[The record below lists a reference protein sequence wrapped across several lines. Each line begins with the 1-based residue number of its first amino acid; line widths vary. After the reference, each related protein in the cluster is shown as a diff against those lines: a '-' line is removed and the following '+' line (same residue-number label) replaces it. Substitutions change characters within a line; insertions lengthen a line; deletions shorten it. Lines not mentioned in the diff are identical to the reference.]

1 MPEFVCRLGVANGAV
16 VEQRRVA
23 LSEQALRRE
32 LEEESFHIFSIKRAG
47 ASLSLPLLNRRDRVS
62 GQEFLV
68 FNTQLRTL
76 LRAGLPLAQ
85 SMELLMEQQPS
96 RAFRAMLRKV
106 YQQITSG
113 VALSDAFQ
121 SLGDVFPRL
130 YANSLRAGERSGEL
144 PTVLERF
151 VAYQRLVENVRKK
164 IIAALTYPLILVML
178 SVGLVTLLMTYV
190 IPRFNEFYVG
200 MDQELPLITRI
211 VTGVASFTSDHLLW
225 FVAAAV
231 GAVVGARFWVA
242 TPTGRRV
249 VDRVTLRIPI
259 LGHLAQLFAL
269 SQFTRSLSLLLG
281 GGTPMVPALETA
293 ARSVKNHH
301 VAERFLLCVPEVQE
315 GQALSDTLQ
324 RTGLVPSLALAMV
337 RVGESTGALPE
348 MLTNTSE
355 FFDEEIEFTLA
366 RIVTIIEPAILV
378 FMGLVITGLL
388 LAVYYPL
395 LSLASTIN

>member
-1 MPEFVCRLGVANGAV
+1 MPEYVCRLGVPSGAV

-47 ASLSLPLLNRRDRVS
+47 MSVSIPFIGRRDRVS

-96 RAFRAMLRKV
+96 RSFRAMLRKV

-144 PTVLERF
+144 PTVLDRF
-151 VAYQRLVENVRKK
+151 VAYQRLVEGVRKK
-164 IIAALTYPLILVML
+164 IIGALTYPLILVML
-178 SVGLVTLLMTYV
+178 SIGLMVLLMAYV

-200 MDQELPLITRI
+200 LDQELPLVTRV
-211 VTGVASFTSDHLLW
+211 VTGIATFVSDNLLW
-225 FVAAAV
+225 FAIAAVAAGIGLKMWA
-231 GAVVGARFWVA
+231 G
-242 TPTGRRV
+242 TPAGRRS
-249 VDRVTLRIPI
+249 VDRWILRIPI
-259 LGHLAQLFAL
+259 LGRLGQLFAL
-269 SQFTRSLSLLLG
+269 SQFSRSMALLLG

-293 ARSVKNHH
+293 SRSVKNQH
-301 VAERFLLCVPEVQE
+301 VAERFLQCVPEVQE
-315 GQALSDTLQ
+315 GQALSETLE
-324 RTGLVPSLALAMV
+324 RTGLVPHLALAMF
-337 RVGESTGALPE
+337 RVGESTGALPD

-355 FFDEEIEFTLA
+355 FFDEEIEFTLG

-378 FMGLVITGLL
+378 FMGLMITGLL